1 MPRSPIDYANT
12 IIYKIVCKNLSIT
25 SMYVGHTTSF
35 THRKREH
42 KSRCNNDYPFPIYK
56 TINDNNGWEN
66 WEMIEIEKYPCK
78 DANEAR
84 ARERH
89 WYETLTATLNAR
101 SPTLNV
107 EMKRERGKNYL
118 KQYYED
124 HKEELAEKHR
134 LYRIENI
141 EKVKEHKR
149 LYYEE
154 NKEKYK
160 LYRLQNKDR
169 IKESNRLYRLA
180 HREE

>member
-1 MPRSPIDYANT
+1 MPRNPIDYANT

-25 SMYVGHTTSF
+25 DMYVGHTTSF

-42 KSRCNNDYPFPIYK
+42 KSRCINNFTFPIYK

-78 DANEAR
+78 DVNEAK

-107 EMKRERGKNYL
+107 EMKREREKNY
-118 KQYYED
+118 
-124 HKEELAEKHR
+124 HKIYNENNYEELTEQKR
-134 LYRIENI
+134 LYRIANK
-141 EKVKEHKR
+141 EKLNEQKR
-149 LYYEE
+149 TYYEA

-160 LYRLQNKDR
+160 LYRLQNKDK
-169 IKESNRLYRLA
+169 IKEQNRLYRLA
-180 HREE
+180 HKED